1 MGALTVVYVLG
12 HLAAFVVLAVAL
24 GRARLIPA
32 WAAWALTLTSPV
44 TVVAFP
50 THQQGLLYVVAALWF
65 AGSVPAAIAVWRS
78 RMVAT
83 AWPDTASGR
92 A

>member
-50 THQQGLLYVVAALWF
+50 THRQGLLYVVAAL
-65 AGSVPAAIAVWRS
+65 
-78 RMVAT
+78 
-83 AWPDTASGR
+83 
-92 A
+92 